1 MLRFIDVHS
10 MEGLNENMLKALQR
24 SSEDEF
30 KKSILTSCIIRKLTN
45 AFLLEVLVWRL
56 LRRIMRNLELDVIGL
71 QE

>member
-1 MLRFIDVHS
+1 

-45 AFLLEVLVWRL
+45 AFLLEALVWRL